1 MLNRGRYLGRIRL
14 VKGDFVGLLVE
25 GGSCVV
31 VFCAAAG
38 VRALGGVDF
47 SEKKQGSGTLYFLR
61 FCCPF
66 SRNFFGAFRDFDKF
80 LPSSLPAARPCP
92 RLPGSFRQLPDVFG
106 ACPSVIRRA

>member
-1 MLNRGRYLGRIRL
+1 MINWGRYLGRVGL
-14 VKGDFVGLLVE
+14 GEGDFVGSLVE

-66 SRNFFGAFRDFDKF
+66 SRKFFGAFRDNRLF
-80 LPSSLPAARPCP
+80 SARSAQPCLS
-92 RLPGSFRQLPDVFG
+92 LPGSFRQLPDVFG

>member
-1 MLNRGRYLGRIRL
+1 MLNRGRYLGRVGL
-14 VKGDFVGLLVE
+14 GWGDFVGLLVE

-38 VRALGGVDF
+38 VRALGGVDI

-66 SRNFFGAFRDFDKF
+66 SRKFSGQFCDFDKI

-92 RLPGSFRQLPDVFG
+92 SLPGSFRQLPDVFD